1 MVQAALCTPWMS
13 TLSWGLMLRLL
24 LDLEDLELLT
34 RAMLSDGDEVTALMI
49 GWVEDKKNNTGE
61 VL

>member
-1 MVQAALCTPWMS
+1 
-13 TLSWGLMLRLL
+13 MLRLL